1 MACVFARSGRHEPGG
16 LRHIEAGA
24 AQPVFPP
31 SRRRTWAS
39 AISDTIGE
47 TVVTR
52 ESLDLRLAELRADIG
67 RDLAAT
73 KADILKWMFGTVGF
87 QTLTIIGGLTALF
100 RLFG

>member
-1 MACVFARSGRHEPGG
+1 MFVELTWLVFLRVLDDTSSVAFDTLKLAQRLEAAGFSGR
-16 LRHIEAGA
+16 AGA
-24 AQPVFPP
+24 DM
-31 SRRRTWAS
+31 AS
-39 AISDTIGE
+39 AVSDTIGE

-87 QTLTIIGGLTALF
+87 QSLTIIVA
-100 RLFG
+100 